1 MPKSFTALACLLGV
15 LAFGI
20 GPRAD
25 AHDPAA
31 TVAATDKDIESGA
44 VEAVRGVEAFGEALQ
59 ANRIEGASRLL
70 AEDVL
75 VLESGG
81 AERSRAQY
89 LAEHAAADAAYLQGA
104 EQQVTARRAR
114 VAGDLAWVG
123 TETRTTTHKD
133 GKSRTSLGTETMVL
147 RRTDAGWRIVHIHWS
162 SRAAA
167 QP

>member
-1 MPKSFTALACLLGV
+1 MPKSYPALACLVGM
-15 LAFGI
+15 LALGI
-20 GPRAD
+20 GARAD

-31 TVAATDKDIESGA
+31 AVAATISDVESA
-44 VEAVRGVEAFGEALQ
+44 ATDAVRVVDAFGEALK
-59 ANRIEGASRLL
+59 ANRIEEASQLL

-81 AERSRAQY
+81 GERSRVQY

-104 EQQVTARRAR
+104 EQQLTARRAR

-123 TETRTTTHKD
+123 SETRTTTHKD
-133 GKSRTSLGTETMVL
+133 GKARTSLGTETMVL

-162 SRAAA
+162 SRAVA

>member
-1 MPKSFTALACLLGV
+1 MPKSFPTLACLVGV

-25 AHDPAA
+25 AHDPAPA
-31 TVAATDKDIESGA
+31 VAATASDVESA
-44 VEAVRGVEAFGEALQ
+44 AADAVRVVDAFGEALK
-59 ANRIEGASRLL
+59 ANRIEEASQLL

-81 AERSRAQY
+81 AERTRAQY

-104 EQQVTARRAR
+104 EQQLTARRAR

-123 TETRTTTHKD
+123 SETRTTTHKD
-133 GKSRTSLGTETMVL
+133 GKTRTSLGTETMVL

-162 SRAAA
+162 SRPA
-167 QP
+167 P